1 MWINKYIEILRKE
14 NELKLT
20 KISIKKKKK
29 QKPDSWLD
37 WLKDKISLSYALAKQ
52 RMKFDH
58 YPHVKI

>member
-1 MWINKYIEILRKE
+1 ME
-14 NELKLT
+14 NSME
-20 KISIKKKKK
+20 ISIKKKKK
-29 QKPDSWLD
+29 KKKHDSWLD